1 MYVLSICL
9 FWRRSLEFRG
19 VWASEK
25 WCLSAFSATA
35 WGRKEPA
42 GEEQQ
47 THLAL
52 PGSGSTSGSSRP
64 PQKVLSA
71 LLLSTHQVCWQT
83 AFKKLCFLHV
93 FPSVTPSRFEI
104 MLYLYLF
111 LSLKS
116 HSFNTTAILSGGVK
130 WTFTSGALW
139 AGRPLPRSSWQW
151 ASVPWNSLHTHS
163 PCCQYHF
170 PIPDFLQVSQRD

>member
-1 MYVLSICL
+1 MYVLGICV
-9 FWRRSLEFRG
+9 FWHRTLEFRG

-25 WCLSAFSATA
+25 RCLSEVSATA

-52 PGSGSTSGSSRP
+52 PGSGSPSGSSRP
-64 PQKVLSA
+64 SQKVY
-71 LLLSTHQVCWQT
+71 LLSVCPSIKCSDMHY
-83 AFKKLCFLHV
+83 FSKVFMCF
-93 FPSVTPSRFEI
+93 SVCI
-104 MLYLYLF
+104 NALYLF
-111 LSLKS
+111 LSFKS
-116 HSFNTTAILSGGVK
+116 HSFNPTAILSGGVK
-130 WTFTSGALW
+130 WTSTSGALW

-163 PCCQYHF
+163 PRCQYHL
-170 PIPDFLQVSQRD
+170 PIPDFLQVNRRD